1 MITIRRPFWG
11 GLLLFIVSIIFY
23 LRTEDAVVLRIVVLL
38 GGLIIGAYIWA
49 HLSLRGLKTNR
60 FIRISRHQ
68 VGQFMEERFEVVNQ
82 FPFLR
87 IWVEIKDEGTLPFNA
102 GSRVISWIG
111 PRQNRSYVS
120 RTLLYK
126 RGSFKLGPTRMT
138 SGDPFGFFEF
148 SKVVPGE
155 KIILVLPHFSK
166 LDRFVLPAGFLPGG
180 KAQKRRSLEVTP
192 YAAGIRDYL
201 PGDPLSRI
209 HWKSTAK
216 RGQMMVKEFE
226 KDQHAN
232 VWVFLDAEKNINYR
246 SQEDIKPMPLDLFW
260 TGKSSK
266 VIHLPID
273 TFEYAISASAS
284 ICEYYLRQGKAV
296 GLAAAGKVITV
307 ISPDRGERQ
316 LSKILEDLAFIE
328 SDGNLPILGLIQGQA
343 PNIAR
348 GSIVVIISPAWDNRL
363 AVAVEDLTKRDFQ
376 PVIVSINPRT
386 FGLPVSTEE
395 MTKQLGLR
403 SVPLFNIDNG
413 SSIKQI
419 LESELAK
426 T

>member
-1 MITIRRPFWG
+1 MIAIKRPFWG
-11 GLLLFIVSIIFY
+11 GLFLLLISIIFY
-23 LRTEDAVVLRIVVLL
+23 LRTEDAVVLRIVVLV
-38 GGLIIGAYIWA
+38 GGLIVGAYLWA
-49 HLSLRGLKTNR
+49 TVSLRGLKLNR
-60 FIRISRHQ
+60 FIRINRHQ
-68 VGQFMEERFEVVNQ
+68 VGQFFEERFELINQ
-82 FPFLR
+82 LPILR
-87 IWVEIKDEGTLPFNA
+87 VWVEVKDEGTLPLNA

-111 PRQNRSYVS
+111 SRQIRSYVS
-120 RTLLYK
+120 RTMLFR
-126 RGSFKLGPTRMT
+126 RGSYKLGPTRLI
-138 SGDPFGFFEF
+138 SGDPFGLFEY

-155 KIILVLPHFSK
+155 KIIIVLPHFSK

-246 SQEDIKPMPLDLFW
+246 SPEIIKPIAIEHFW
-260 TGKSSK
+260 TGKASK
-266 VIHLPID
+266 EIHLPID
-273 TFEYAISASAS
+273 TFEYSISAAAS

-296 GLAAAGKVITV
+296 GLAAAGRVITV

-316 LSKILEDLAFIE
+316 ISKILENLTFLE
-328 SDGNLPILGLIQGQA
+328 SDGGLPILGLIQGQA

-348 GSIVVIISPAWDNRL
+348 GSIVVIVSPAWDNRL
-363 AVAVEDLTKRDFQ
+363 AIAVEDLTKRDFQ
-376 PVIVSINPRT
+376 PVIVSINPKS
-386 FGLPVSTEE
+386 FGLPVSTAQ
-395 MTKQLGLR
+395 TIDQLRLR
-403 SVPLFNIDNG
+403 SIPVFNVENG
-413 SSIKQI
+413 SNLKQI
-419 LESELAK
+419 LEVN
-426 T
+426 